1 MWRNRTRHP
10 STEEGNEDQ
19 PAGGKPADG
28 GFQAMDQM
36 ANWVRFADTKA
47 TILTAGF
54 GVLLTMLMT
63 NATTIANALREGC
76 VAAAV
81 VGVLAGGTI
90 LAVAWTLYWLVR
102 AIGPQSA
109 IQYPHLNR
117 FAWPSLLRATPEQ
130 LSQHAERVDV
140 RTDAWQQVID
150 LSTLADRKF
159 DACGKAVRGFAAL
172 AVLGLACIAAAI
184 GFTT

>member
-1 MWRNRTRHP
+1 
-10 STEEGNEDQ
+10 
-19 PAGGKPADG
+19 
-28 GFQAMDQM
+28 MDQI

-81 VGVLAGGTI
+81 VGVLAGGTV
-90 LAVAWTLYWLVR
+90 LAIAWTLYWLVR
-102 AIGPQSA
+102 AIGPQTT
-109 IQYPHLNR
+109 IEYPDLNR

-140 RTDAWQQVID
+140 RTDAWRQVID
-150 LSTLADRKF
+150 LSTIANRKF
-159 DACGKAVRGFAAL
+159 DACSKAIRGFAAL
-172 AVLGLACIAAAI
+172 AVLGLACVSVAI

>member
-1 MWRNRTRHP
+1 VWRDRTPNPP
-10 STEEGNEDQ
+10 SEPGKEDD
-19 PAGGKPADG
+19 PADSKPADG

-47 TILTAGF
+47 TILTAGL
-54 GVLLTMLMT
+54 GVLMTMLMT

-81 VGVLAGGTI
+81 VGILAGGTF
-90 LAVAWTLYWLVR
+90 LAGAWTLYWLVR

-130 LSQHAERVDV
+130 LSEHAARVDV

-150 LSTLADRKF
+150 LSMLADRKF
-159 DACGKAVRGFAAL
+159 DACGKAVRGFATL
-172 AVLGLACIAAAI
+172 AVLGLACVAVAI